1 MATAT
6 ANEEL
11 LAAEAE
17 QPAPKANGVIEKVV
31 EAVKENEVIEAV
43 SESDVVEKMNEAMSP
58 VVTPVVNGVRQT
70 MLAGVGAVAL
80 SYEQAVALLNKA
92 IDRGEVTRKEAQD
105 MLNERW
111 EKLRHSNPPVER
123 VTGDV
128 ERGVEGFLHWLNI
141 PSKRDIDELST
152 KIDLLGAR
160 VEDLR
165 KRK

>member
-1 MATAT
+1 MATT
-6 ANEEL
+6 AVKEEL
-11 LAAEAE
+11 PVAEAE
-17 QPAPKANGVIEKVV
+17 QTAPKANGVVEKVV

-43 SESDVVEKMNEAMSP
+43 SESEVVEKMNETMSP

-70 MLAGVGAVAL
+70 VLAGFGAVAL

-92 IDRGEVTRKEAQD
+92 IERGEVTRKDAQE

-123 VTGDV
+123 VTDDV

-141 PSKRDIDELST
+141 PSKRDIDELSA

>member
-1 MATAT
+1 MATT
-6 ANEEL
+6 AVREEIL
-11 LAAEAE
+11 VAEAE
-17 QPAPKANGVIEKVV
+17 ETTPKANGVIE
-31 EAVKENEVIEAV
+31 ALSENE
-43 SESDVVEKMNEAMSP
+43 VVEKMNEPMNP

-70 MLAGVGAVAL
+70 VLAGVGAMTL
-80 SYEQAVALLNKA
+80 SYEQAVSLLNKA
-92 IDRGEVTRKEAQD
+92 IERGEVTRKEAQD
-105 MLNERW
+105 MLNDRW

-141 PSKRDIDELST
+141 PSKRDIDELSA

>member
-1 MATAT
+1 MATT
-6 ANEEL
+6 AAKEEL
-11 LAAEAE
+11 LQAEAE
-17 QPAPKANGVIEKVV
+17 APAPKANGVV
-31 EAVKENEVIEAV
+31 ENVIDAVKANEVVEAV
-43 SESDVVEKMNEAMSP
+43 SESEVVEKVNEA
-58 VVTPVVNGVRQT
+58 VIPVVNSVRQT

-92 IDRGEVTRKEAQD
+92 IERGEVTQKEAQD
-105 MLNERW
+105 MLSQRW
-111 EKLRHSNPPVER
+111 DKLRHSSPPVEK
-123 VTGDV
+123 VTGEV

-152 KIDLLGAR
+152 KIDMLGAR